1 MTIGHDPGELAAHA
15 LGLLDPREAAAVQ
28 AHLASCPD
36 CRREWQE
43 LRETSALLDDVPP
56 EMFLDGPPDSD
67 LVLQRTLW
75 QVRGESR
82 THRTRRRVTLAVA
95 AVVTGAA
102 LVGGAAWAG
111 ANLAPGQEIVAGADA
126 RVVEGTAGQVRLAAS
141 LTPAKGWVRVSAAVS
156 GLPAGERCE
165 IVLTGRDGT
174 QLVAGGWV
182 TGPDPNGATVDGSAA
197 VDLTQVAA
205 ITIRNEAGREFIT
218 VRV

>member
-28 AHLASCPD
+28 AHLAHCPD

-67 LVLQRTLW
+67 LVLQRALW

-82 THRTRRRVTLAVA
+82 SRTTRRRVGLAVA

-111 ANLAPGQEIVAGADA
+111 ANLAPDQAVVAADA
-126 RVVEGTAGQVRLAAS
+126 VTVEGRAGQVQLAAT

-174 QLVAGGWV
+174 ELVAGGWV
-182 TGPDPNGATVDGSAA
+182 TGSDPNGATVDGSAA
-197 VDLTQVAA
+197 LDPAQVAA
-205 ITIRNEAGREFIT
+205 VTIRNEAGREFIS
-218 VRV
+218 VPV